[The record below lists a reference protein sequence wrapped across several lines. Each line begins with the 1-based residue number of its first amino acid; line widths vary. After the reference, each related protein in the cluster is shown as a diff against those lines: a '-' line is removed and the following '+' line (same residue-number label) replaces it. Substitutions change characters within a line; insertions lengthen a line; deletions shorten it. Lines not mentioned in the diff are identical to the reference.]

1 MGVSEDAA
9 DSAENSSFSCLH
21 RLSARGSILVR
32 VTEPQSYLAWA
43 QASALPS
50 PCPPA
55 GSTRTGL
62 SCSAPLTEGL
72 KSGGT
77 MNFSIQQLVRTWGR
91 GRAVVWAPRDC
102 LSRTR
107 VLGSCFVQPLEV

>member
-9 DSAENSSFSCLH
+9 DSAQNSSFSCLH

-50 PCPPA
+50 PHPP
-55 GSTRTGL
+55 L
-62 SCSAPLTEGL
+62 
-72 KSGGT
+72 
-77 MNFSIQQLVRTWGR
+77 
-91 GRAVVWAPRDC
+91 AV
-102 LSRTR
+102 L
-107 VLGSCFVQPLEV
+107 